1 VARARARSQHPLRTT
16 RPVHGA
22 AARSPRARRIHPPL
36 SCARSLVIQ
45 LDTDGSG
52 DVEFAEL
59 MAWYLERMQD
69 YAVAEAERRM
79 KRGKWRVVWED
90 TLKLPRWAR
99 IAIGWLVNWLIFTLL
114 AVLSVT
120 FALTFGEERF
130 DAIITSWGIG
140 LGQTFAAE
148 EPVRGARSRRAY
160 VRAAQT
166 LPEGA

>member
-1 VARARARSQHPLRTT
+1 M
-16 RPVHGA
+16 
-22 AARSPRARRIHPPL
+22 
-36 SCARSLVIQ
+36 IQ

-69 YAVAEAERRM
+69 YAVAEAERR
-79 KRGKWRVVWED
+79 KQRGKWRVVWED